1 MLLCKRSSHFPLK
14 FNKMSTQFYKKRYFF
29 FINFDALHKVYVYCE
44 RMVDRSI
51 VFFMFSPIP
60 IEAKTTEKIK
70 IPSPPPAVS
79 LLVSTSLQG
88 FIFLS
93 LDVECVFKILFDGFR

>member
-1 MLLCKRSSHFPLK
+1 
-14 FNKMSTQFYKKRYFF
+14 
-29 FINFDALHKVYVYCE
+29 
-44 RMVDRSI
+44 MVDRSI

-88 FIFLS
+88 